1 MHVLNSIKKMSL
13 QKVLVL
19 ALVALIGST
28 VSLSAQ
34 EEMTDQQLLQTM
46 DFQRFG
52 AYFAATQSEQPSA
65 TFTVE
70 IVAER
75 PDGSKSAV
83 VQVSFLVSQT
93 AGFMFRIDYLAPEE
107 LAQDVFI
114 VQGDDVFFWNPDL
127 LTPLKVNGR
136 FEVFGDAT
144 VAEVVGIFFDG
155 DYTISDRQPTTLPD
169 GSAALLLSL
178 EATREAVAFPRAE
191 VIADAVTLQPVSL
204 RLFDESGDLLH
215 DNTFVAYAELNGA
228 PYFETQLLDNRI
240 VPVNQTQL
248 TMTNIEHVSLTEDY
262 FDPNNLGI

>member
-1 MHVLNSIKKMSL
+1 MHFLNSIKQMSL

-19 ALVALIGST
+19 ALIALIGST

-34 EEMTDQQLLQTM
+34 DEMTDQQLLQTM

-52 AYFAATQSEQPSA
+52 AFFAAAQSADPSA

-93 AGFMFRIDYLAPEE
+93 AGFMFRIDYLSPEE
-107 LAQDVFI
+107 LANDVFI

-155 DYTISDRQPTTLPD
+155 DYTIADRQPATLVD
-169 GSAALLLSL
+169 GSPAIQFNL
-178 EATREAVAFPRAE
+178 EATREAVAYPRAE
-191 VIADAVTLQPVSL
+191 VIANAETLQPVSL
-204 RLFDESGDLLH
+204 KLFDESGDLLH
-215 DNTFVAYAELNGA
+215 DNTFVEYADLNGA

-248 TMTNIEHVSLTEDY
+248 TMTNIEYVPLTEAF